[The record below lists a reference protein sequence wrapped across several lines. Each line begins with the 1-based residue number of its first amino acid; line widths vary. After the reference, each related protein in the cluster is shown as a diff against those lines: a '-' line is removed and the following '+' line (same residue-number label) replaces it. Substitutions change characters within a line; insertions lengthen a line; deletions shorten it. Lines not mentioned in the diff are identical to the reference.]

1 MIAILL
7 VLMPLRVPVCAVMGI
22 SAITGLIILD
32 MPVSTLVRY
41 MATDVRSV
49 PLLAIPF
56 FILAGNLMNH
66 FDMTKRIFDFLDAL
80 VGYFNGGLAQA
91 AVLTSLVFGG
101 IDYVSYG
108 ERTMVLGLPVW
119 ISFLLIVPSM
129 VWLVLVAAYTTSRH
143 VGAALR

>member
-91 AVLTSLVFGG
+91 AVLT
-101 IDYVSYG
+101 
-108 ERTMVLGLPVW
+108 
-119 ISFLLIVPSM
+119 
-129 VWLVLVAAYTTSRH
+129 
-143 VGAALR
+143 